1 MKLAPVVVRSGDAS
15 DREFVRDLGRRTAT
29 SSLSAV
35 RGGREA
41 DVELALERLVAFVYG
56 REHVALIG
64 ELGGRRVGFLLLVY
78 DIPDEVTL
86 TEQAFIAYTAV
97 EPEARR
103 SSVGRALLDEAE
115 RRARMAGRRYLSLM
129 VTEDNGAARAL
140 YEGAA
145 FVTERRLMTK
155 AL

>member
-1 MKLAPVVVRSGDAS
+1 MKLAPVAVRSGDAG
-15 DREFVRDLGRRTAT
+15 DREFVRDLGRRSAA

-41 DVELALERLVAFVYG
+41 DVALALERLVTFVYE

-64 ELGGRRVGFLLLVY
+64 ELGGRRVGFLLLVF

-86 TEQAFIAYTAV
+86 TEQAFIAYAAV

-103 SSVGRALLDEAE
+103 NGVGRALVDEAE
-115 RRARMAGRRYLSLM
+115 RRARAAGRRYLSLM
-129 VTEDNGAARAL
+129 VTEDNAAARAL
-140 YEGAA
+140 YDGSA

>member
-1 MKLAPVVVRSGDAS
+1 VKLAPVAVRSGDAS
-15 DREFVRDLGRRTAT
+15 DREFVRDLGRRSAA

-41 DVELALERLVAFVYG
+41 DVALALERLVTFVYE
-56 REHVALIG
+56 REHVALIA
-64 ELGGRRVGFLLLVY
+64 ELGGRRVGFLLLVF

-103 SSVGRALLDEAE
+103 NGVGRALVDEAE
-115 RRARMAGRRYLSLM
+115 RRARAAGRRYLSLM
-129 VTEDNGAARAL
+129 VTEDNAAARAL
-140 YEGAA
+140 YDGSA

>member
-1 MKLAPVVVRSGDAS
+1 MKLAPVAVRSGDAG
-15 DREFVRDLGRRTAT
+15 DREFVRDLGRRSAA

-41 DVELALERLVAFVYG
+41 DVALALERLVTFVYE
-56 REHVALIG
+56 REHVALIA
-64 ELGGRRVGFLLLVY
+64 ELGGRRVGFLLLVF

-103 SSVGRALLDEAE
+103 NGVGRALVDEAE
-115 RRARMAGRRYLSLM
+115 RRARAAGRRYLSLM
-129 VTEDNGAARAL
+129 VTEDNAAARAL
-140 YEGAA
+140 YDGSA